1 MGQISGVNAQS
12 ITNIAGVQV
21 ASISYVGP
29 ITASALGLGGGGGGF
44 VFTVQNWGEPLDA
57 CTNGATSISDKGSQ
71 TLYLNTENN
80 TFYTDSTFVNQFNGE
95 GAWWWCQTNNISY
108 VISEKGDVKNTSA
121 CSVVTGLV
129 FTVYGIQGEEGFFE
143 SCVDGQN
150 SINKYGSQLLYQNGE
165 MFYVDAEYT
174 TPFNGM
180 DTWWWCQTNNTSY
193 RIGME
198 GNTMNINPCG

>member
-29 ITASALGLGGGGGGF
+29 ITAAALGLGGGL
-44 VFTVQNWGEPLDA
+44 VFTVDSWGEPASA
-57 CTNGATSISDKGSQ
+57 CADGQNAINAHGSQ
-71 TLYLNTENN
+71 ILYENEGI
-80 TFYTDSTFVNQFNGE
+80 FYIDSSFQDRFNGE
-95 GAWWWCQTNNISY
+95 GAWFWCQTNNISY
-108 VISEKGDVKNTSA
+108 AIGGKGEIKNTSV
-121 CSVVTGLV
+121 CQVVTGLV
-129 FTVYGIQGEEGFFE
+129 FTVDWFGGEDGFIGA
-143 SCVDGQN
+143 CQTGQA
-150 SINKYGSQLLYQNGE
+150 SIDKSGSQILYQNGE

-193 RIGME
+193 MIGME